1 MGYTNFGSDSMQ
13 KKLSK
18 LIFLCISFLI
28 FPLGVLGYSDYII
41 PGGENVGIEINS
53 KGIMVIGFYK
63 VNGKLNKGTPNIKVG
78 DEIVKVG
85 NKNVSTTEDLI
96 AAIETE
102 RNDQKVKLIVLRDDK
117 EKEINL
123 DLIESDGIFKTG
135 LYVKDNITGI
145 GTLTYI
151 DPQTNIYG
159 ALGHQV
165 AESNSNTTIEVKSG
179 LIFRSLVTS
188 IDKSA
193 SGNPGGKNA
202 KLDYSTKYGNILQ
215 NTQYGI
221 FGNYTAGLPKKTL
234 LKVATPEEIEIGK
247 AYIYTVLNNEEIGKF
262 EININKIDKENEIK
276 NIYFEVT
283 DANLLEKTGGVVQG
297 MSGSPIVQN
306 NKIIGGV
313 THVIVS
319 NPTTGMGIF
328 ITTML
333 KEGEK

>member
-1 MGYTNFGSDSMQ
+1 MR
-13 KKLSK
+13 KKNIL
-18 LIFLCISFLI
+18 LIIITLLV
-28 FPLGVLGYSDYII
+28 FPIHVLAYSDFII

-63 VNGKLNKGTPNIKVG
+63 INGKLNKGTPEIKVG
-78 DEIVKVG
+78 DQIIKVEDQEA
-85 NKNVSTTEDLI
+85 KTTEDLI
-96 AAIETE
+96 EIIEKKSNKE
-102 RNDQKVKLIVLRDDK
+102 EVKLTILRNGK
-117 EKEINL
+117 EKDVTLQLVLVN
-123 DLIESDGIFKTG
+123 GIYKTG

-145 GTLTYI
+145 GTMTYI
-151 DPQTNIYG
+151 DPKTNIYG

-165 AESNSNTTIEVKSG
+165 VESNSNQTVEVKTG
-179 LIFRSLVTS
+179 LIFRSYVTS

-202 KLDYSTKYGNILQ
+202 RLDYSTKYGTILH
-215 NTQYGI
+215 NTEYGI
-221 FGNYTAGLPKKTL
+221 FGNFTNNLPNKEL
-234 LKVATPEEIEIGK
+234 LKVATPDEVELGE
-247 AYIYTVLNNEEIGKF
+247 AEFYTVLKDEKIEKF
-262 EININKIDKENEIK
+262 KINITKIDKKSDIK

-283 DANLLEKTGGVVQG
+283 DENLLDKTGGVVQG
-297 MSGSPIVQN
+297 MSGSPIIQN

-333 KEGEK
+333 EEGEK

>member
-1 MGYTNFGSDSMQ
+1 MKNKFA
-13 KKLSK
+13 KIL
-18 LIFLCISFLI
+18 FLGISLFA
-28 FPLGVLGYSDYII
+28 FPLGVLGYSDYVI

-53 KGIMVIGFYK
+53 KGIMIIGFYK

-78 DEIVKVG
+78 DQIIKVG
-85 NKNVSTTEDLI
+85 SQNVSTSENLI
-96 AAIETE
+96 SAIETE
-102 RNDQKVKLIVLRDDK
+102 RKNSQVELTILRDDT
-117 EKEINL
+117 EKKVTL
-123 DLIESDGIFKTG
+123 DLILVDGIYKTG

-165 AESNSNTTIEVKSG
+165 AESNSNKTVEVKSG

-202 KLDYSTKYGNILQ
+202 KLDYNTKYGTILQ
-215 NTQYGI
+215 NTEYGI
-221 FGNYTAGLPKKTL
+221 FGKYTSTFPQKEL
-234 LKVATPEEIEIGK
+234 LKVASIEEIQTGK
-247 AYIYTVLNNEEIGKF
+247 AYIYTVLNEEKIEKF
-262 EININKIDKENEIK
+262 EINITKIDKENAIK

-283 DANLLEKTGGVVQG
+283 DEKLLDKTGGVVQG
-297 MSGSPIVQN
+297 MSGSPIIQN

-319 NPTTGMGIF
+319 NPTTGIGIF

-333 KEGEK
+333 KEGER